1 MSEEMPIWRQAIK
14 DDQHPLHRAAW
25 QLFSKDFDARRAGA
39 ALEAQKED
47 VVGFC
52 TLLLD
57 SRELYPEGA
66 LGGGNA
72 PVNAVE
78 LLCEWKVDAVLPR
91 LLKILD
97 EESWETI
104 IYGTTADTIEAFGTA
119 VVEPLLEMATRKT
132 GDQEQVAI
140 AGTLADAAPGD
151 PRTVA
156 FVRKLFDSRKQDF
169 EINYMAENVL
179 AGDPEGGVKWLQDR
193 LRTHKYSREVRQRIE
208 RYIAD
213 AKVGKYKT

>member
-14 DDQHPLHRAAW
+14 DEKHPLHRAAW
-25 QLFSKDFDARRAGA
+25 TLFSKDFDVASAGSR
-39 ALEAQKED
+39 LEAQKDD

-57 SRELYPEGA
+57 SRELYPESA

-72 PVNAVE
+72 PVHAVQ
-78 LLCEWKVDAVLPR
+78 LLCMWKVEAAIPR
-91 LLKILD
+91 LLQILD

-104 IYGTTADTIEAFGTA
+104 IYGTTADYIEAFGPV

-151 PRTVA
+151 PRVVS
-156 FVRKLFDSRKQDF
+156 FIHKLFDSRKQDF
-169 EINYMAENVL
+169 EIIYMAETVL
-179 AGDPEGGVKWLQDR
+179 AGDPEGGVTWLESR
-193 LRTHKYSREVRQRIE
+193 LRTHKYSKDVHKKIE
-208 RYIAD
+208 QNIAS
-213 AKVGKYKT
+213 AKAGRF